1 MGRTC
6 VNAQAELNTCK
17 SDLEKA
23 RAMNAL
29 LHVLSSD
36 LVICVCVPCVT
47 KPKDSCYVMNV
58 ALGQYLT
65 PLIPRLFLVQEKG
78 IAGDIY
84 GSSKRKRRHV

>member
-47 KPKDSCYVMNV
+47 KPKDSCYVM
-58 ALGQYLT
+58 
-65 PLIPRLFLVQEKG
+65 
-78 IAGDIY
+78 
-84 GSSKRKRRHV
+84 

>member
-23 RAMNAL
+23 RAMNA
-29 LHVLSSD
+29 D

-47 KPKDSCYVMNV
+47 KPKDSCYVM
-58 ALGQYLT
+58 
-65 PLIPRLFLVQEKG
+65 
-78 IAGDIY
+78 
-84 GSSKRKRRHV
+84 